1 MLVSDRGKSHL
12 GHLSEFSQKLGKR
25 RNSDKPPM
33 GEDLYFETMAVNAE
47 NLCQSVCSDCLLQ
60 NDHSDE
66 NIRFV
71 LTRCKLDLDPRMMRE
86 FLEIVRQDYSENV
99 SEKLSALV
107 AAFEN
112 YEQDKS
118 SCSTCKYFCEKLFL
132 CIPWLMQIVKDLF
145 KVHPIT
151 EPTGTIVL
159 KYF

>member
-60 NDHSDE
+60 NDHSE
-66 NIRFV
+66 ETIRFV
-71 LTRCKLDLDPRMMRE
+71 STRCNFDLDPTMMRE
-86 FLEIVRQDYSENV
+86 FLKIVRQNYSETV

-107 AAFEN
+107 VAFEN
-112 YEQDKS
+112 YEKDKS
-118 SCSTCKYFCEKLFL
+118 SSTCQCFCQQLFL